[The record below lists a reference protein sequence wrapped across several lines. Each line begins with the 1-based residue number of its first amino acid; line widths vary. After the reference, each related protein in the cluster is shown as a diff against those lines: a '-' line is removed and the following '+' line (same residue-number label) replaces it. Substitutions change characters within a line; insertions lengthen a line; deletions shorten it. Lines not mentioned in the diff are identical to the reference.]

1 MDGKPVKD
9 SAGSF
14 LYALQGD
21 RGLSRQQFLM
31 RRINFIDSWLTR
43 GTYMEGAGKQIKFR
57 TSANDPSSTSDWWI
71 DSTTNKTSAGTEVE
85 NLTPMLD
92 GTRVD
97 GYYQV
102 DENGAIKYDDNG
114 DPIKLN
120 YLDGEFFAKL
130 SPFQRSYVTL
140 ATDNAPLPSIEYQ
153 GTPVRME
160 FPSNVVTG
168 VRKSPRYAEQ
178 LLYLYGADYLKD
190 IGDVSRLYPRE
201 FELVGATQL

>member
-1 MDGKPVKD
+1 
-9 SAGSF
+9 
-14 LYALQGD
+14 
-21 RGLSRQQFLM
+21 
-31 RRINFIDSWLTR
+31 
-43 GTYMEGAGKQIKFR
+43 
-57 TSANDPSSTSDWWI
+57 
-71 DSTTNKTSAGTEVE
+71 
-85 NLTPMLD
+85 MLD

-97 GYYQV
+97 GYYET
-102 DENGAIKYDDNG
+102 DANGAVKYDENG

-120 YLDGEFFAKL
+120 YLDANFFAKL

-140 ATDNAPLPSIEYQ
+140 ATDNAPLPSIEYE

-190 IGDVSRLYPRE
+190 IGDVSLLYPRE
-201 FELVGATQL
+201 FELVGAEQLQRIILGNDHPDYYNKKLKSPKFDASTSDIGKPLLKEVVLTNVQVDDSKNQVLDFTSAEKL